1 MRMLATFVGKPW
13 KNRYFFCVTILDV
26 EPHVLPVGKENITC
40 YDAVSRRAGPLL
52 SISAFCHNMVLSL
65 RQSAPAGLS

>member
-13 KNRYFFCVTILDV
+13 KNRHFFCVTILDV

-40 YDAVSRRAGPLL
+40 YDAVSR
-52 SISAFCHNMVLSL
+52 
-65 RQSAPAGLS
+65 